1 MGRPPKQ
8 TSRTR
13 LSWFPRPTKWTCT
26 LPGPRSSTS
35 TAYPSVGVAAT
46 RRMKN
51 PLHDAVT
58 TPPSVEY
65 VAVGSCAGGAV
76 GGGVVTAVALV
87 VVVVEGEGAGMV
99 GAGPGACAAAGGGG
113 SGRGRGAVAV
123 EGSRAVVGGGPTSGP
138 GGSSASACTTSRWA
152 TTGAG
157 RSVTSPATTD
167 VAVHT
172 MAVAAAVVASQ
183 IPAVSNR
190 RAFTGRGCL
199 LTPRQGIRDG

>member
-13 LSWFPRPTKWTCT
+13 LSSRPRPTKCTWT
-26 LPGPRSSTS
+26 LAGPRSSTS

-46 RRMKN
+46 SRMKN

-58 TPPSVEY
+58 TPPPVEY
-65 VAVGSCAGGAV
+65 VAVGSGAGEAVV
-76 GGGVVTAVALV
+76 GGEGLAGAAVV
-87 VVVVEGEGAGMV
+87 VVVVEG
-99 GAGPGACAAAGGGG
+99 GGGG
-113 SGRGRGAVAV
+113 SVVA
-123 EGSRAVVGGGPTSGP
+123 GPGVGGGGGAVGRVRGVVVGVGSGAVDGGGPVP
-138 GGSSASACTTSRWA
+138 GSGVTSASACTTSRWA

-172 MAVAAAVVASQ
+172 MAVAATVVASQ

-190 RAFTGRGCL
+190 RTCTGRG
-199 LTPRQGIRDG
+199 